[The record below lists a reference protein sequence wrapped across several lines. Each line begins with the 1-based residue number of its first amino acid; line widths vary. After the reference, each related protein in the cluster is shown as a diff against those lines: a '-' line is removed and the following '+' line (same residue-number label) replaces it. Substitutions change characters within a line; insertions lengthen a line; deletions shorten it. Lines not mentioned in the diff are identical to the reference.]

1 MAKIKALP
9 PEVIDKI
16 AAGEG
21 IERPASVVKELL
33 ENSIDA
39 GAKNI
44 QVSFTDGGRDRIQI
58 TDDGEGMTAEDLQLA
73 VQSHTTSKLEGIDDL
88 WRLTSLGFRGEA
100 LASIVSI
107 ARVSITSRTRDS
119 AKGMRVAVEGGK
131 RGEIK
136 PVGAPQ
142 GTSIEVQDLF
152 YNTPARKKFL
162 SDPRRETGYILQ
174 QAIPL
179 ALAHPGIRVKVLNN
193 NKQVI
198 RTGGRGN
205 VLTAWGDIFNHEE
218 KESFLELKP
227 VEKNYVEIEG
237 FLGLPPIARSTR
249 RGIYLFVNNRPFY
262 NRRLIQAV
270 VDGYEEMLPPGKV
283 PQALIFFRVNP
294 IHLDINVHPTKREV
308 SFSQLETL
316 AQNLTSLIRE
326 NLPQKVGGGKNQGQQ
341 ASPEEKI
348 QKPAEKTHL
357 FPSQTTAEKVG
368 GKKDSGVEEKSE
380 TAYDPVYKIF
390 QVRQA
395 YLFVE
400 CPDGIYIID
409 QHAAHER
416 LLYNQLQKEV
426 KEKNSPRENLLTPIP
441 ISLDPAQVEQKKEII
456 SYLEGLN
463 FTIEEF
469 GTKEL
474 LLRSVPLSIKRYLK
488 GNAAGLLRDLIDIFS
503 EEQKRT
509 DLLSL
514 QKQALKTM
522 ACHRAVKFGGEL
534 SPEESKR
541 LVEELF
547 SSEQN
552 STCPHGRP
560 VFKVFNWSELERM
573 FAR

>member
-9 PEVIDKI
+9 REVIDKI
-16 AAGEG
+16 AAGEV
-21 IERPASVVKELL
+21 IERPASVVKELI

-44 QVSFTDGGRDRIQI
+44 QVSFTDGGRDRIQV
-58 TDDGEGMTAEDLQLA
+58 TDDGEGMTAKDLQLA
-73 VQSHTTSKLEGIDDL
+73 VQSHTTSKLEGIEDL

-119 AKGMRVAVEGGK
+119 AGGMRLEVEGGEK
-131 RGEIK
+131 GELM

-142 GTSIEVQDLF
+142 GTTIQVQDLF

-162 SDPRRETGYILQ
+162 SDPRRETAFILQ

-179 ALAHPGIRVKVLNN
+179 ALAHPEIRVKVLNN

-198 RTGGRGN
+198 RTGGRGE
-205 VLTAWGDIFNHEE
+205 VLSAWGDIFNHEE
-218 KESFLELKP
+218 KENFLELKP
-227 VEKNYVEIEG
+227 IEKNFVEMEV

-249 RGIYLFVNNRPFY
+249 RGIYLFVNGRPFY
-262 NRRLIQAV
+262 NRRLTQAV
-270 VDGYEEMLPPGKV
+270 VDGYDEMLPPGKV

-294 IHLDINVHPTKREV
+294 IHLDINVHPTKREI

-316 AQNLTSLIRE
+316 AKNLTDLIKE
-326 NLPQKVGGGKNQGQQ
+326 NLPQKVGGGKKQTPDTPG
-341 ASPEEKI
+341 EEKR
-348 QKPAEKTHL
+348 QKPPEKSHL
-357 FPSQTTAEKVG
+357 FTPRTFREKVG
-368 GKKDSGVEEKSE
+368 GQKDLEVRDKTE
-380 TAYDPVYKIF
+380 TPYDPVYRIF

-400 CPDGIYIID
+400 FAEGIYIID

-416 LLYNQLQKEV
+416 LLYNQLQREISQK
-426 KEKNSPRENLLTPIP
+426 KSPRENLLTPIP
-441 ISLDPAQVEQKKEII
+441 ISLDPTQVEHKEEII

-469 GTKEL
+469 GTKDL

-488 GNAAGLLRDLIDIFS
+488 ENAEGLIRDLIDIFS
-503 EEQKRT
+503 EDQKRT
-509 DLLSL
+509 DLLAI

-534 SPEESKR
+534 SSEESR
-541 LVEELF
+541 QLVEELF
-547 SSEQN
+547 SAEQN